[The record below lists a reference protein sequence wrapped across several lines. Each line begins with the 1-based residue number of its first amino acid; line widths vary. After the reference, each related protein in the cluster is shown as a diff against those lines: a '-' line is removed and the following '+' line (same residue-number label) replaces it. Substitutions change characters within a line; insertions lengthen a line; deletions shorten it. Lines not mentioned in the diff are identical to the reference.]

1 VQVDALSVPG
11 NLFYFSGNSPIC
23 NQGIK
28 PTISIANYLGTS
40 IVWQISNPPSSIV
53 SVSASAGT
61 LSYTS
66 TTQTGIFLN
75 NAIDNNASVIN
86 SSFRYY
92 RAQVTNG
99 KCPSVYSAPIELEV
113 IPTPLIDSVKSNE
126 RCGPGTVDLLAYSN
140 LGNVEWYSATTGG
153 NLLSSG
159 NAFTT
164 PNLTSKFNYYFAGA
178 RFRGCASLTRTSV
191 LAEVIPIPIVA
202 PIPDSTYCGPHVFN
216 ICISATDNGIVNW
229 YSTPTGGTPI
239 NIGNCYTT
247 PLLRSNT
254 TYYADAALRGC
265 TTVTRTPVNAL
276 IYEVPV
282 LPTIPNFN
290 LCSGNTINLTSYPSG
305 GIPPYTYSFV
315 LDNGN
320 IAGLS
325 NGYLKG
331 IRGGSTNVIF
341 NIKDQN
347 NCVSLNTNTF
357 NVRTYDP
364 VSPLKFNYQ
373 AYYKDDFV
381 IPTKKDSG
389 YILYN
394 WNPGM
399 YLNYT
404 DRPEPIFN
412 GEYTT
417 DYVLVRTDTTS
428 KCTVA
433 DNYHIDVTK
442 DFILEVPNA
451 FTPNNDGLNDVIR
464 VIANAGIEYVDNFR
478 IFNREGLQVFP
489 LNPNIGWD
497 SRNAPPKMLNGVL
510 MVPPDYEHFTER
522 VTPTNP
528 SQPNGNRG
536 WDTWDGRDIQGK
548 VLDTDGYFWK
558 AIIHFKDNTSKPKSG
573 MFLLLK

>member
-1 VQVDALSVPG
+1 
-11 NLFYFSGNSPIC
+11 
-23 NQGIK
+23 
-28 PTISIANYLGTS
+28 
-40 IVWQISNPPSSIV
+40 
-53 SVSASAGT
+53 
-61 LSYTS
+61 
-66 TTQTGIFLN
+66 
-75 NAIDNNASVIN
+75 
-86 SSFRYY
+86 
-92 RAQVTNG
+92 
-99 KCPSVYSAPIELEV
+99 
-113 IPTPLIDSVKSNE
+113 
-126 RCGPGTVDLLAYSN
+126 
-140 LGNVEWYSATTGG
+140 
-153 NLLSSG
+153 
-159 NAFTT
+159 
-164 PNLTSKFNYYFAGA
+164 
-178 RFRGCASLTRTSV
+178 
-191 LAEVIPIPIVA
+191 
-202 PIPDSTYCGPHVFN
+202 
-216 ICISATDNGIVNW
+216 
-229 YSTPTGGTPI
+229 
-239 NIGNCYTT
+239 
-247 PLLRSNT
+247 
-254 TYYADAALRGC
+254 
-265 TTVTRTPVNAL
+265 
-276 IYEVPV
+276 
-282 LPTIPNFN
+282 
-290 LCSGNTINLTSYPSG
+290 
-305 GIPPYTYSFV
+305 
-315 LDNGN
+315 
-320 IAGLS
+320 
-325 NGYLKG
+325 
-331 IRGGSTNVIF
+331 
-341 NIKDQN
+341 
-347 NCVSLNTNTF
+347 
-357 NVRTYDP
+357 
-364 VSPLKFNYQ
+364 
-373 AYYKDDFV
+373 V